1 MNTPAGRDMGALLE
15 LMRRLRAPDGGCP
28 WDQEQSYASIVPHTL
43 EEAYEVAD
51 AIARGDMPELRDE
64 LGDLL
69 FQVVFYAR
77 LGEEDGHFDFGDVV
91 EAVVDKLVRR
101 HPHVFGNAQVE
112 DAAAQT
118 VAWEALKAEERA
130 NKAAQGV
137 LDGVSLALPALTRAG
152 KLQKRAARIGFDWP
166 DVNGVRA
173 KLDEELAEFDAE
185 RAPHDGAAVDT
196 QGLHEELG
204 DVLFSTVNLARHLGL
219 DPEAALRDA
228 NRRFE
233 ARFRHMEAQAA
244 GQGVDV
250 HNADLDTLNALWE
263 QAKRDLAR

>member
-1 MNTPAGRDMGALLE
+1 MSTPAGRDIGALLE
-15 LMRRLRAPDGGCP
+15 LMRRLRDPDGGCP

-118 VAWEALKAEERA
+118 VAWEGLKAEERA

-185 RAPHDGAAVDT
+185 RAPHDGAAV
-196 QGLHEELG
+196 EEVG
-204 DVLFSTVNLARHLGL
+204 
-219 DPEAALRDA
+219 AALEGVGGDRS
-228 NRRFE
+228 RRPALAGAYAGTSATTNAVRMSPERQNAIFWLHR
-233 ARFRHMEAQAA
+233 AWRCLKSVME
-244 GQGVDV
+244 
-250 HNADLDTLNALWE
+250 
-263 QAKRDLAR
+263 

>member
-1 MNTPAGRDMGALLE
+1 
-15 LMRRLRAPDGGCP
+15 MRRLRDPLGGCP
-28 WDQEQSYASIVPHTL
+28 WDREQSYASIVPHTL

-101 HPHVFGNAQVE
+101 HPHVFGEEQVA

-130 NKAAQGV
+130 SKAAQGV
-137 LDGVSLALPALTRAG
+137 LDGVSLALPALTRAN
-152 KLQKRAARIGFDWP
+152 KLQKRAARVGFDWP
-166 DVNGVRA
+166 EIGGVRA
-173 KLDEELAEFDAE
+173 KLDEELAELDAE
-185 RAPHDGAAVDT
+185 RAPQSGAAPDA
-196 QGLHEELG
+196 QRLHEELG
-204 DVLFSTVNLARHLGL
+204 DVLFSAVNLARHLRI

-228 NRRFE
+228 NDRFE
-233 ARFRHMEAQAA
+233 SRFRHMEAVAA
-244 GQGVDV
+244 KQGIDI
-250 HNADLDTLNALWE
+250 HDSALDTLDGLWA
-263 QAKRDLAR
+263 QAKRDLARG